1 MDALVA
7 HYHEIGLK
15 GRNRDFFEETLERNV
30 RRSLRGT
37 GYSRIRRGFGRL
49 VVDFKDG
56 ALLDEALDRASR
68 VFGTAY
74 VGLGKR
80 VRPDV
85 DEIGSAALEL
95 MSAEPFE
102 SFAVRAR
109 RTYSSSPHSSRD
121 LNVVI
126 GQLIKDTTGAPVDL
140 SNPDATLYI
149 EMFGN
154 GGIVYRTRVRGPG
167 GLPVGVSGR
176 MMALLSGGIDSPVA
190 AWRMARRGVDVEL
203 VHFHGQPYTDHSSV
217 RQATELAEVLT
228 RYQLRSIL
236 HLVPL
241 ADAQREI
248 VTHAP
253 SNLRVVLYRRTM
265 MRIAAELAEQ
275 RGCQAL
281 VTGDSLGQ
289 VASQTIENIGTV
301 DAAVAGVQVI
311 RPLIGMD
318 KQEIVDN
325 ATSIGTYDIST
336 RKHQDCCVLF
346 EPRAP
351 ATRAK
356 PHHAE
361 KAEQEL
367 DMDALVGKALAGIET
382 TELELPEPP
391 SRPVENDPPGG
402 AGYDKKG

>member
-15 GRNRDFFEETLERNV
+15 GRNRDFFEESLARNL

-56 ALLDEALDRASR
+56 ALLDEAVHRAAR

-74 VGLGKR
+74 IGLGKR
-80 VRPDV
+80 VRPDM
-85 DEIGSAALEL
+85 DEIGAAALEL
-95 MSAEPFE
+95 MSTEPFD

-109 RTYSSSPHSSRD
+109 RTYSSFTHNSREM
-121 LNVVI
+121 NVAI
-126 GQLIKDTTGAPVDL
+126 GQLIKDTTGARVDL
-140 SNPDATLYI
+140 STPDATLFI

-154 GGIVYRTRVRGPG
+154 SGIVYRTRLRGPG

-176 MMALLSGGIDSPVA
+176 MMALMSGGIDSPVA
-190 AWRMARRGVDVEL
+190 AWRMGRRGVEVEL
-203 VHFHGQPYTDHSSV
+203 VHFHGQPFTDHSSV
-217 RQATELAEVLT
+217 QQATELAEILT
-228 RYQLRSIL
+228 RYQLRTIL
-236 HLVPL
+236 HLIPL

-265 MRIAAELAEQ
+265 MRIAAELAKQ
-275 RGCQAL
+275 RGCQAV

-301 DAAVAGVQVI
+301 DAAVADVQVI

-356 PHHAE
+356 PRHAE

-367 DMDALVGKALAGIET
+367 DMNAMVGKALAGVET
-382 TELELPEPP
+382 RELELP
-391 SRPVENDPPGG
+391 DPLF
-402 AGYDKKG
+402 